1 MTATSWLKLLPPVD
15 VTEEE
20 RETWGSGITKASLIF
35 SRSSQAKQYVA
46 LDLSVILVAVGVLF
60 FVPLWTSHLAW
71 LIAAALSN
79 WLKAKATGDS
89 DLHSSQ
95 HLDLGESRGA
105 LYIQVRFSTAGL
117 SLFLLLFSFAF
128 VLLLGSWVV

>member
-71 LIAAALSN
+71 LIAAAL
-79 WLKAKATGDS
+79 
-89 DLHSSQ
+89 
-95 HLDLGESRGA
+95 
-105 LYIQVRFSTAGL
+105 
-117 SLFLLLFSFAF
+117 
-128 VLLLGSWVV
+128 

>member
-1 MTATSWLKLLPPVD
+1 MTATSWLKLLAPVD

-20 RETWGSGITKASLIF
+20 RHGGVALRRPLLFF

-71 LIAAALSN
+71 LVAAAL
-79 WLKAKATGDS
+79 
-89 DLHSSQ
+89 
-95 HLDLGESRGA
+95 
-105 LYIQVRFSTAGL
+105 
-117 SLFLLLFSFAF
+117 
-128 VLLLGSWVV
+128 